1 MCSKNCDLDI
11 QFVLKLKDWLNIE
24 IPLKLQDWLN
34 IEIPLKLKD
43 WLKIE
48 IPQKWGF
55 FKINDDD
62 VTYTFV

>member
-1 MCSKNCDLDI
+1 MIHRLKN
-11 QFVLKLKDWLNIE
+11 WLNIE

-48 IPQKWGF
+48 IPKKWGF
-55 FKINDDD
+55 FLNDDD